1 MRKDIDADLQLYTPE
16 KLNEDLP
23 VVIVNIDKA
32 EDNEAI
38 HEAVTEL
45 LDKDFILTFVKVK
58 SWDDDLSPWPNDRL
72 FKGGAPFAGK
82 ADTHLDSIIANA
94 IPKIEDFLSEYSVKP
109 SSYYI
114 AGYSLAGLFA
124 LYSAYRCDQFEGFV
138 SASGSLW
145 YPGLM
150 NYMDEHEISPK
161 IQKAYFSLGDQEAK
175 TSHPL
180 MSQVEKNTGEIQ
192 RKLSGTI
199 KTIFELNE
207 GNHFKDADLRL
218 AKGIAWILS
227 N

>member
-1 MRKDIDADLQLYTPE
+1 MRKDIDADLQLYAPE

-45 LDKDFILTFVKVK
+45 LDKDFILAFVKVK
-58 SWDDDLSPWPNDRL
+58 SWNDDLSPWPNDRL

-82 ADTHLDSIIANA
+82 ADAHLDSIIANA

-124 LYSAYRCDQFEGFV
+124 LYSAYRCDQFEGIV
-138 SASGSLW
+138 S
-145 YPGLM
+145 
-150 NYMDEHEISPK
+150 SPK
-161 IQKAYFSLGDQEAK
+161 IRKAYFSLGDQEAK

-207 GNHFKDADLRL
+207 GNHFKDGDLRL

>member
-1 MRKDIDADLQLYTPE
+1 MSFVPT
-16 KLNEDLP
+16 
-23 VVIVNIDKA
+23 A
-32 EDNEAI
+32 EVFDSYKI
-38 HEAVTEL
+38 H
-45 LDKDFILTFVKVK
+45 I
-58 SWDDDLSPWPNDRL
+58 
-72 FKGGAPFAGK
+72 
-82 ADTHLDSIIANA
+82 
-94 IPKIEDFLSEYSVKP
+94 KIENIFIFFQNIGIGRTVEI
-109 SSYYI
+109 I

-124 LYSAYRCDQFEGFV
+124 LYSAYRCDQFEGIV

>member
-1 MRKDIDADLQLYTPE
+1 MSAHWERIKSLRFRWRTLPAEWPGPVLFCIHCRFIMIFRVIQIWPSVWARCSVFISLQLAAQ
-16 KLNEDLP
+16 KS
-23 VVIVNIDKA
+23 A
-32 EDNEAI
+32 S
-38 HEAVTEL
+38 L
-45 LDKDFILTFVKVK
+45 LASKH
-58 SWDDDLSPWPNDRL
+58 LSSVSSL
-72 FKGGAPFAGK
+72 ICA
-82 ADTHLDSIIANA
+82 
-94 IPKIEDFLSEYSVKP
+94 DFLSEYSVKP

-161 IQKAYFSLGDQEAK
+161 IRKAYFSLGDQEAK

>member
-1 MRKDIDADLQLYTPE
+1 MRKDIDADLQLYIPE

-45 LDKDFILTFVKVK
+45 LDKDFIL
-58 SWDDDLSPWPNDRL
+58 
-72 FKGGAPFAGK
+72 AGK
-82 ADTHLDSIIANA
+82 ADAHLDSIIANA

-124 LYSAYRCDQFEGFV
+124 LYSAYRCDQFEGIV

>member
-1 MRKDIDADLQLYTPE
+1 MRKDIDADLQLYIPE

-45 LDKDFILTFVKVK
+45 LDKDFILAFVKVK
-58 SWDDDLSPWPNDRL
+58 SWNDDLSPWPNDRL

-82 ADTHLDSIIANA
+82 ADAHLDSIIANA

-124 LYSAYRCDQFEGFV
+124 LYSAYRCDQFEG
-138 SASGSLW
+138 
-145 YPGLM
+145 
-150 NYMDEHEISPK
+150 
-161 IQKAYFSLGDQEAK
+161 AYFSLGDQEAK

-180 MSQVEKNTGEIQ
+180 MSQVEKNTREIQ